1 MPPSISA
8 SLAAQLAQQQTLA
21 PQQQY
26 ALKLLRMNALE
37 LLAEADLAAEENPL
51 LERETQEERSDAE
64 SNPSLHEES
73 DAVRGEDE
81 APFPEDRGPLEN
93 IYSGWSGSG
102 ADRADETPAVERVA
116 AESTLRDDLIAELN
130 SLSTDKLTHE
140 LVVALIEELDD
151 SGFLP
156 QNIEETAESL
166 QGIISAPLSA
176 WEKALELL
184 QTFDPPGIGAASPAE
199 SLALQVRR
207 RMEAGSV
214 DAKTGELLIELI
226 LKHLKQIAAGD
237 RKALLAAAKGDGE
250 KLDAALALLKTLTP
264 HPAANY
270 ASEATQYVIA
280 DITVRRENGRWRARL
295 NPGAQPGLRLS
306 AVAQTVAVDEST
318 PFGRYLGEARRL
330 ISGIE
335 ARQNTLL
342 RAAEFATERQQAF
355 FDQGRAGLVPLTI
368 GEAAAALGLSDSTVS
383 RAVSGKYFQ
392 CPLGTFELRSLFL
405 LPAVQAVDAE
415 GLSASVTPAR
425 IRARISELIAAEN
438 PEKRL
443 SDQALTDLLRAEGFD
458 ITRRTVAKYRDLE
471 GIPTARLRR
480 DKTSDHS

>member
-1 MPPSISA
+1 MSPSISA

-26 ALKLLRMNALE
+26 ALRLLRMNALE
-37 LLAEADLAAEENPL
+37 LLAEADLVAEENPL
-51 LERETQEERSDAE
+51 LEREAPEADAPTE
-64 SNPSLHEES
+64 SAPSLHEES

-81 APFPEDRGPLEN
+81 TPFPEDRGPLEN

-102 ADRADETPAVERVA
+102 AEHADA
-116 AESTLRDDLIAELN
+116 AESSLRDDLIAELN
-130 SLSTDKLTHE
+130 SLNTDELTHE
-140 LVVALIEELDD
+140 LVISLIEELDD

-156 QNIEETAESL
+156 QSLAETAESL
-166 QGIISAPLSA
+166 RKIISAPLDA
-176 WEKALELL
+176 WKKALALL
-184 QTFDPPGIGAASPAE
+184 QTFDPPGVGASSPAD

-207 RMEAGSV
+207 RMESGSV
-214 DAKTGELLIELI
+214 DEQTGELLIELI
-226 LKHLKQIAAGD
+226 LKHLREIAAD
-237 RKALLAAAKGDGE
+237 DSKALLAAAGGDSE
-250 KLDAALALLKTLTP
+250 RLESALALLKTLNP

-280 DITVRRENGRWRARL
+280 DISIRREGGRWRAFL

-306 AVAQTVAVDEST
+306 AVAQTIAVDEST
-318 PFGRYLGEARRL
+318 PFGRYLSEARRL

-335 ARQNTLL
+335 ARQTTLL

-355 FDQGRAGLVPLTI
+355 FEKGRAALLPLTI
-368 GEAAAALGLSDSTVS
+368 GEAAAELGLSDSTVS

-415 GLSASVTPAR
+415 GLSASVTPLR
-425 IRARISELIAAEN
+425 IRARISELIAQEN

-480 DKTSDHS
+480 DKTSVLSE

>member
-1 MPPSISA
+1 MSPSISA

-26 ALKLLRMNALE
+26 ALRLLRMNALE

-51 LERETQEERSDAE
+51 LEREAPEADAPAE
-64 SNPSLHEES
+64 SAPSLHEES
-73 DAVRGEDE
+73 DAVRSEDE
-81 APFPEDRGPLEN
+81 TPFPEDRGPLEN

-102 ADRADETPAVERVA
+102 AEHADETPAVERVA
-116 AESTLRDDLIAELN
+116 AESSLRDDLIAELN
-130 SLSTDKLTHE
+130 SLNTDELTHE
-140 LVVALIEELDD
+140 LVISLIEELDD

-156 QNIEETAESL
+156 QSLAETAESL
-166 QGIISAPLSA
+166 KKIVSAPLEA
-176 WEKALELL
+176 WKKALALL
-184 QTFDPPGIGAASPAE
+184 QTFDPPGVGASSPAE

-207 RMEAGSV
+207 RMESV
-214 DAKTGELLIELI
+214 DKETGELLIELI
-226 LKHLKQIAAGD
+226 LKHLREIAAD
-237 RKALLAAAKGDGE
+237 DSKALLAVADGDSERLGS
-250 KLDAALALLKTLTP
+250 ALALLKTLNP

-270 ASEATQYVIA
+270 ASEATQYIIA
-280 DITVRRENGRWRARL
+280 DISIRREAGRWQAFL

-306 AVAQTVAVDEST
+306 AVAQTIAVDEST
-318 PFGRYLGEARRL
+318 PFGRYLSEARRL

-335 ARQNTLL
+335 ARQTTLL

-355 FDQGRAGLVPLTI
+355 FEKGRAALLPLTI

-383 RAVSGKYFQ
+383 RAISGKYFQ

-415 GLSASVTPAR
+415 GLSASVTPLR
-425 IRARISELIAAEN
+425 IRARISELIAQEN

-480 DKTSDHS
+480 DKTSVLSE

>member
-1 MPPSISA
+1 MSPSISA

-26 ALKLLRMNALE
+26 ALRLLRMNALE

-51 LERETQEERSDAE
+51 LEREAQEEAAE
-64 SNPSLHEES
+64 TESAPSLHEES
-73 DAVRGEDE
+73 EAVRGEDE
-81 APFPEDRGPLEN
+81 TPFPEDRGPLEN

-102 ADRADETPAVERVA
+102 ADHADETPAVERVA
-116 AESTLRDDLIAELN
+116 AQSSLRDDLIAELN
-130 SLSTDKLTHE
+130 SLSTDELTHE
-140 LVVALIEELDD
+140 LVISLIEELDD

-156 QNIEETAESL
+156 QSLAETAESL
-166 QGIISAPLSA
+166 KRIVSAPLDA
-176 WEKALELL
+176 WQKALALL
-184 QTFDPPGIGAASPAE
+184 QTFDPPGVGASSPAE

-207 RMEAGSV
+207 RMESGSV
-214 DAKTGELLIELI
+214 QKDTGELLIELI
-226 LKHLKQIAAGD
+226 LKHLKEIAADDG
-237 RKALLAAAKGDGE
+237 KALLAAAGGDRK
-250 KLDAALALLKTLTP
+250 KLDAALSLLKTLNP

-280 DITVRRENGRWRARL
+280 DITIRRESGHWRAFL

-306 AVAQTVAVDEST
+306 
-318 PFGRYLGEARRL
+318 

-335 ARQNTLL
+335 ARQTTLL

-355 FDQGRAGLVPLTI
+355 FEKGRAALLPLTI

-415 GLSASVTPAR
+415 GLSASVTPLR
-425 IRARISELIAAEN
+425 IRARISELIAQEN

-443 SDQALTDLLRAEGFD
+443 SDQALTELLRAEGFD

-480 DKTSDHS
+480 DKTSVLSE

>member
-1 MPPSISA
+1 MSPSISA

-26 ALKLLRMNALE
+26 ALRLLRMNALE

-51 LERETQEERSDAE
+51 LEREAPEADAPAE
-64 SNPSLHEES
+64 SAPSLHEES
-73 DAVRGEDE
+73 DAVRSEDE
-81 APFPEDRGPLEN
+81 TPFPEDRGPLEN

-102 ADRADETPAVERVA
+102 AEHADETPAVERVA
-116 AESTLRDDLIAELN
+116 AESSLRDDLIAELN
-130 SLSTDKLTHE
+130 SLNTDELTHE
-140 LVVALIEELDD
+140 LVISLIEELDD

-156 QNIEETAESL
+156 QSLAETAESL
-166 QGIISAPLSA
+166 KKIVSAPLEA
-176 WEKALELL
+176 WKKALALL
-184 QTFDPPGIGAASPAE
+184 QTFDPPGVGASSPAE

-207 RMEAGSV
+207 RMESGSV
-214 DAKTGELLIELI
+214 DKETGELLIELI
-226 LKHLKQIAAGD
+226 LKHLREIAAD
-237 RKALLAAAKGDGE
+237 DSKALLAVADGDSERLGS
-250 KLDAALALLKTLTP
+250 ALALLKTLNP

-270 ASEATQYVIA
+270 ASEATQYIIA
-280 DITVRRENGRWRARL
+280 DISGRWQAFL

-306 AVAQTVAVDEST
+306 AVAQTIAVDEST
-318 PFGRYLGEARRL
+318 PFGRYLSEARRL

-335 ARQNTLL
+335 ARQTTLL

-355 FDQGRAGLVPLTI
+355 FEKGRAALLPLTI

-383 RAVSGKYFQ
+383 RAISGKYFQ

-415 GLSASVTPAR
+415 GLSASVTPLR
-425 IRARISELIAAEN
+425 IRARISELIAQEN

-480 DKTSDHS
+480 DKTSVLSE